1 MCLLVSQLY
10 FQIEYQEVHQDSI
23 VSNDHF
29 KQCKKG
35 QMLYVPYDL
44 LSSKGM
50 LGELLSVFQS
60 GVVHFE

>member
-10 FQIEYQEVHQDSI
+10 FQIEYQVYQDSI

-29 KQCKKG
+29 KQCNKS

-50 LGELLSVFQS
+50 LGELSIFQS